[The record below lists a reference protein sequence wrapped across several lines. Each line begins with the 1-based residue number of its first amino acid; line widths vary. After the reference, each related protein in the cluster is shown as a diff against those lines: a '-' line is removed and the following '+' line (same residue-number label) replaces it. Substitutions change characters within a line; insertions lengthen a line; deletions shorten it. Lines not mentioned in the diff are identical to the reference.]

1 LSSTPR
7 SPFSLFE
14 ISWEVC
20 NKVGGIHTVL
30 VTKAA
35 TQVAR
40 FGDDYIAV
48 GPWLLGE
55 NEREAPLDDE
65 PGHEAFCEACRQMGL
80 PVRVGRW
87 RIPGRPRTLLIE
99 FSSLYEHKDELLGEL
114 WEDYQ
119 VDSLQGDWDYVEP
132 VTFGIAAGRVI
143 ERWWEEYLAPHHR
156 RAVVQSHEW
165 MTSASLLHLKRSLP
179 SVGTVFTTHATMLGR
194 ALASLGQSPEHGLGE
209 RTPEELAEEN
219 GVVAKHSLEGIAARE
234 ADVFTTV
241 STITAAEAE
250 LLHRRAPEPVLPNGI
265 DVDVLSALAG
275 DTDRGEARA
284 RLVRLGEVFLGEPLV
299 DAALVAISGR
309 YEFHNK
315 GIDVTLDAL
324 ARMQTSAG
332 RTLVLFVLV
341 PAGNSGL
348 RSEVLERLENGGDGA
363 DGPLG
368 LSTHHLFDAEHDPVQ
383 ERCRE
388 LGLDNAPGSRVKVIQ
403 IPVYLDGAD
412 GLLDLPYEAVLRGMD
427 LSCFP
432 SYYEPW
438 GYTPQES
445 LAVGVPTITTDYAG
459 FGRWARE
466 KGLDEKDG
474 VTVVPRVGCMHE
486 EVVEGTRAALEQC
499 IANATDAGE
508 LASACQRAAQRTA
521 WKDLIANYEHA
532 WDAAITAV
540 QDRCSAGAVQRRKPR
555 RPLEVSHGEGGGP
568 RLLRFD
574 VTATLPYELRALAR
588 LARNLWWCWDAEATR
603 LFAEL
608 SPQGWAAAEKN
619 PVAFLRRAYPA
630 DLAARA
636 EDADYLARLER
647 VEQRFDAYL
656 AQPADERENGPS
668 ASNPVAY
675 FSAEFGLHES
685 LRIYSGGLGILAG
698 DHLKSA
704 SDTCLPLIGVGLFY
718 RKGYLEQRLSVEGEQ
733 LVGEI
738 DNEPGELPV
747 TPVLDETGAPLE
759 IELALPGR
767 HLALRAWRVDVGR
780 VPLYLLDADVERNR
794 AEDRKLSSHL
804 YGGDSEMRIQQEI
817 LLGRGGVRLLRRMGV
832 EPSVWH
838 MNEGHAAFMAIER
851 VRRLVGEEGLSFE
864 AAREQVRG
872 GTAFTT
878 HTPVPAGHDR
888 FGEDLVRRYFSDAA
902 EWVGLPWERF
912 YALGQAPGEP
922 SDSDFNMTYLAL
934 GFAGA
939 VNGVAKLHGIASRE
953 LLHCWYPALLQSEV
967 PISTITNGVHLAT
980 WTDPALA
987 RELGAKDE
995 TLRPAHFES
1004 GANKLEPARLWT
1016 LRQEA
1021 KTRLFE
1027 SVRANL
1033 ERTFVE
1039 RDDSPV
1045 LLRRMLDGLQEDAL
1059 TIGFARRF
1067 APYKRAHLL
1076 FQDLERLRALLDSE
1090 ERPLRVLI
1098 AGKAHPRDQRGKDI
1112 LQEVVRASRSDE
1124 LAGRVYFLEGYDVDL
1139 ARHLVQGV
1147 DVWLNNPIRM
1157 KEASGTSGMKSSA
1170 NGGLNL
1176 SIGDGWWPEA
1186 ADGKN
1191 GWTIAEGRVYE
1202 EQALQD
1208 QLDSATLYRLLE
1220 EEVVPLFFERD
1231 ADGLPQGWIERAR
1244 HALASIPTQFNTDRM
1259 VEEYAA
1265 RAYRPLARR
1274 GAALAQRRHA
1284 GARALAEDNERL
1296 RKGFQKLEVA
1306 SVSVGDL
1313 AELRVG
1319 EPLEVTAQLRLGALS
1334 PDDVVVELLLGNAR
1348 GEEDLEGARVLALAH
1363 ASEADGLH
1371 SFEVAAPLERSGGYA
1386 WGVRVRPRR
1395 ASEPGDSL
1403 AGLAI
1408 WA

>member
-1 LSSTPR
+1 MSSTPR
-7 SPFSLFE
+7 SPFHLFE

-30 VTKAA
+30 VTKAK
-35 TQVAR
+35 TQVDR

-48 GPWLLGE
+48 GPWMLGE
-55 NEREAPLDDE
+55 DEREAPFDDE

-99 FSSLYEHKDELLGEL
+99 FSSLYEQKDDLLAEL

-132 VTFGIAAGRVI
+132 VLFGIAAGRVI
-143 ERWWEEYLAPHHR
+143 ERWWDEHLAPHHR
-156 RAVVQSHEW
+156 RTVVQAHEW
-165 MTSASLLHLKRSLP
+165 MTSAALLHLKRELP

-194 ALASLGQSPEHGLGE
+194 ALASLGQTPEAGLDGRSPED
-209 RTPEELAEEN
+209 LAEEN
-219 GVVAKHSLEGIAARE
+219 GVVAKHSLEGTAARE

-250 LLHRRAPEPVLPNGI
+250 LLHRRAPEPVLPNG
-265 DVDVLSALAG
+265 VDLGVIEAIAG
-275 DTDRGEARA
+275 ETTREAARA
-284 RLVRLGEVFLGEPLV
+284 KLLRLSEVFLGEDV
-299 DAALVAISGR
+299 SDAALLTISGR

-315 GIDVTLDAL
+315 GIDLTLDAL
-324 ARMQTSAG
+324 ARMEGQEGKRA
-332 RTLVLFVLV
+332 VLFVLV

-348 RSEVLERLENGGDGA
+348 RSEVSERMEGSVQP

-383 ERCRE
+383 QRCRE
-388 LGLDNAPGSRVKVIQ
+388 LGLDNAPGSRIKVIQ

-427 LSCFP
+427 FSCFP

-445 LAVGVPTITTDYAG
+445 LAVGVPTITTDFAG

-466 KGLDEKDG
+466 EGLGAADG
-474 VTVVPRVGCMHE
+474 VVVVPRVGRMHE
-486 EVVEGTRAALEQC
+486 EVLEATREALESC
-499 IANATDAGE
+499 LATELDAAQ
-508 LASACQRAAQRTA
+508 LAAACQRSAEQTS
-521 WKDLIANYEHA
+521 WSDLIVNYEQA
-532 WDAAITAV
+532 WDASLEAV
-540 QDRCSAGAVQRRKPR
+540 QARCSAGRVQRRRPR
-555 RPLEVSHGEGGGP
+555 RPLEVAHGDAAAP
-568 RLLRFD
+568 RLSRFD
-574 VTATLPYELRALAR
+574 VKATLPYELRGLAR

-603 LFAEL
+603 LFEEL
-608 SPQGWAAAEKN
+608 SPRGWLASSKN

-630 DLAARA
+630 DLEAKAN
-636 EDADYLARLER
+636 DADYLARLDA
-647 VEQRFDAYL
+647 VLARFDAYL
-656 AQPADERENGPS
+656 AEAPQELEQGPS
-668 ASNPVAY
+668 AAQPVAY

-704 SDTCLPLIGVGLFY
+704 SDLNIPLLGVGLFY
-718 RKGYLEQRLSVEGEQ
+718 RQGYLEQRLSNEGEQ
-733 LVGEI
+733 LGAEV
-738 DNEPGELPV
+738 DNDPRELPLELV
-747 TPVLDETGAPLE
+747 RDAEGAPLE
-759 IELALPGR
+759 VELALPGR
-767 HLALRAWRVDVGR
+767 RLHLRAWRVSVGR
-780 VPLYLLDADVERNR
+780 VSLYLLDADVEANR
-794 AEDRKLSSHL
+794 SEDRAITSHL

-817 LLGRGGVRLLRRMGV
+817 VLGRGGVRLLRRLGL

-838 MNEGHAAFMAIER
+838 MNEGHSAFLSIER
-851 VRRLVGEEGLSFE
+851 VRRMVKKEGLSFE
-864 AAREQVRG
+864 AAREQVRAS
-872 GTAFTT
+872 TAFTT

-888 FGEDLVRRYFSDAA
+888 FTQDLVRRYFSDAA

-912 YALGQAPGEP
+912 YALGQAPGAAADGE
-922 SDSDFNMTYLAL
+922 FNMTYLAL
-934 GFAGA
+934 SFAGHT
-939 VNGVAKLHGIASRE
+939 NGVAKLHGFASRE
-953 LLHCWYPALLQSEV
+953 LLHEWWPALLESEV
-967 PISTITNGVHLAT
+967 PVSTITNGIHLAT
-980 WTDPALA
+980 WTDPELG
-987 RELGAKDE
+987 RELGAE
-995 TLRPAHFES
+995 RESLRPAHFAT
-1004 GANKLEPARLWT
+1004 GASKLKPARLWE
-1016 LRQEA
+1016 LRRAA
-1021 KTRLFE
+1021 KARLFE
-1027 SVRANL
+1027 DVRCNL
-1033 ERTFVE
+1033 KRNFVE

-1045 LLRRMLDGLQEDAL
+1045 LLSRMLDGLREDAL

-1076 FQDLERLRALLDSE
+1076 FSDLERLSALLADE
-1090 ERPLRVLI
+1090 ERPLRIFI
-1098 AGKAHPRDQRGKDI
+1098 AGKAHPRDERGKDI
-1112 LQEVVRASRSDE
+1112 LRDVVQASRSDA

-1186 ADGKN
+1186 ADGRN

-1208 QLDSATLYRLLE
+1208 QHDASTLYRMLE
-1220 EEVVPLFFERD
+1220 EDVVPLYYERD
-1231 ADGLPQGWIERAR
+1231 AKGVPQAWMERAK
-1244 HALASIPTQFNTDRM
+1244 HALESIPVMFNTDRM
-1259 VEEYAA
+1259 VEEYAE
-1265 RAYRPLARR
+1265 RAYRPLAAR
-1274 GAALAQRRHA
+1274 GRALGEQRFA
-1284 GARALAEDNERL
+1284 GARRLAQESERL
-1296 RKGFQKLEVA
+1296 RKGFEGIEFA
-1306 SVSVGDL
+1306 AVSVGDL
-1313 AELRVG
+1313 TGLSVG
-1319 EPLEVTAQLRLGALS
+1319 EPLEVSAQLRLGSLAPEELS
-1334 PDDVVVELLLGNAR
+1334 VELVLGSAKGASDLAEPMILPLEHK
-1348 GEEDLEGARVLALAH
+1348 GER
-1363 ASEADGLH
+1363 DGTH
-1371 SFEVAAPLERSGGYA
+1371 SFEGAAPLERSGSYS

-1395 ASEPGDSL
+1395 AGEQGDSL
-1403 AGLAI
+1403 VGLCL